1 MCSSLLR
8 EILTNIVFDWPN
20 IFKMLFNHNVYFCK
34 LLKHCI
40 LITVKYLPKSELLQG
55 TQIPGSGIV
64 ELKTI

>member
-1 MCSSLLR
+1 M
-8 EILTNIVFDWPN
+8 
-20 IFKMLFNHNVYFCK
+20 YFCK

-40 LITVKYLPKSELLQG
+40 LIAVKYLPPSELLQG